1 MGRFGCIFRI
11 SPRERQDHVLVMKT
25 IGQIDGN
32 PKADFTELEER
43 RRILGDDRGRAPR
56 RVAPIRLGG
65 GG

>member
-1 MGRFGCIFRI
+1 
-11 SPRERQDHVLVMKT
+11 MKT

-56 RVAPIRLGG
+56 RDASIRRGG